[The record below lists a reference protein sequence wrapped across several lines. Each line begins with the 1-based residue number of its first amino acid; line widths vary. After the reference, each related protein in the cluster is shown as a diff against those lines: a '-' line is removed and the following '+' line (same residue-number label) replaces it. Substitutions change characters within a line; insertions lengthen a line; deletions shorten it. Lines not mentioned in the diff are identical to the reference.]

1 MSDDLELDTDDDFEE
16 EKVLVLSE
24 KRQLEVDRDAR
35 RRLEQKLEEARL
47 KKQTQDYNFDL
58 DWSRWFKV
66 EGLVV

>member
-58 DWSRWFKV
+58 D
-66 EGLVV
+66 